1 MASDIMQFI
10 FNGLSLSGFYAIF
23 AIGLALVFGV
33 MKLVNFA
40 HGELF
45 MFGAFTSWLVIS
57 YGEGLLPL
65 PLLFI
70 LSLILA
76 MLIVGG
82 FGVVLERFLFKPLKY
97 EIFSCYMATLQLM
110 FVLQVVAAAI
120 FGVHGRRVPS
130 VFTGQLEIMD
140 AVINYQRI
148 ASIIIAVILL
158 TLLWLFL
165 ERTKTGRAIR
175 ASSQDAEAAALQGM
189 SLSKMSML
197 VVGIGSALA
206 AASAVIVA
214 NMFTIHPYMGAT
226 VIWKAF
232 IVIIVG
238 GAGSIGGAIV
248 ASVLF
253 GFVDATIAALGE
265 PQMVVMIDV
274 LIMLIVLAFRPQ
286 GLLGREI

>member
-1 MASDIMQFI
+1 
-10 FNGLSLSGFYAIF
+10 
-23 AIGLALVFGV
+23 
-33 MKLVNFA
+33 
-40 HGELF
+40 
-45 MFGAFTSWLVIS
+45 
-57 YGEGLLPL
+57 
-65 PLLFI
+65 
-70 LSLILA
+70 
-76 MLIVGG
+76 
-82 FGVVLERFLFKPLKY
+82 
-97 EIFSCYMATLQLM
+97 MATLQLM